1 MKNQGFTLIET
12 IVTVGISALVLTALS
27 LLIQYFYRTNAYV
40 FEETAAVQSAHN
52 GILNAMRDLREASY
66 GENGAY
72 PIVSAATSSVT
83 FYVDPN
89 GDGVVDR
96 IHYYLSGKTL
106 YRGLTLST
114 GNPSSYVGQ
123 PESTSTIA
131 TYVLSNTP
139 TPIFR
144 YYDTKGNQ
152 LTNYPIN
159 VSKITSVNTTI
170 TVNLNPDRA
179 PNDYTLSAEA
189 TLRNLLA
196 Q

>member
-1 MKNQGFTLIET
+1 MKRGFTLIET
-12 IVTVGISALVLTALS
+12 IVTVGISALVIVALS
-27 LLIQYFYRTNAYV
+27 SLIEYFYRTDAYV
-40 FEETAAVQSAHN
+40 FEETVAVQSAHN

-66 GENGAY
+66 GANGAY

-89 GDGVVDR
+89 GDGIVDR
-96 IHYYLSGKTL
+96 VHYYISGETL
-106 YRGLTLST
+106 YRGVILPIGS
-114 GNPSSYVGQ
+114 PASYSGQ
-123 PESTSTIA
+123 PEATSTIA

-144 YYDTKGNQ
+144 YYDTNGNQ
-152 LTNYPIN
+152 LTNFPIDIA
-159 VSKITSVNTTI
+159 KITSVNTTV

-179 PNDYTLSAEA
+179 PNDYTLSAGA